1 MGGRPRIPRLPQ
13 YFFRWYCRRELYEEL
28 HGDLEEFFYERV
40 EEKGLRRAQWMYW
53 LDVIKCCQPYAWKD
67 LESQNSEIIMLK
79 NYLKTTYRSMRKRP
93 LTSAIN
99 ILGLSFAIA
108 ICLVPYAFVDQDL
121 SIDQFHENKDN
132 IFLATYHADRD
143 GDVRY
148 YGNSPTPLAE
158 ALAADYAQVVE
169 ACRVQD
175 RQVVMKNGDRVFHEE
190 VRYVDPSF
198 LKMMT
203 FPLKWG
209 QPSALQDVNSIILS
223 EDMAVK
229 YFGETNPIGSNVTV
243 IFDSNNTKTFAVA
256 GVANEL
262 PKAHAISFDFLIN
275 FENYK
280 ISDPAYDLNDW
291 TGLVDAT
298 LVQVKSPEDISVISE
313 SMEKYRI
320 LQNSVVEERP
330 IAEFSFEQLTTLHER
345 SRYINNDISF
355 GSREEGWVILSVLGL
370 FILILA
376 CFNYV
381 NIAIVSASTRL
392 KEIATR
398 KVMGANRRGVITQFL
413 AENMILTLMALV
425 IGVLLGSQVVLPW
438 FNELFSENLELRL
451 LDPQLWLFFISMALF
466 TGLVAGLYPALY
478 IARFDVIGI
487 FRGSVKF
494 GRKNKLTKVLL
505 CVQLV
510 LACITI
516 ANAVYITQ
524 NNAFQLSRPWGYDPT
539 NVLYV
544 GVNDQPAYD
553 QMRFAVA
560 QNPNVLQVAGSSQHL
575 GTDSKTVML
584 HLPDRQYEV
593 SEIAVEANY
602 FELLGIQLTEG
613 RLFQENY
620 ESDDQKVVVN
630 QLLVNRLEIE
640 DPIGRTFKVDDIRYE
655 VVGVVSDFH
664 FDDFDSNM
672 VPTVFKV
679 AEPED
684 YRYLA
689 LKVREGT
696 THETHDFLQA
706 QWLAIA
712 PELPFR
718 GGFQEDVF
726 DGYYEYMASG
736 SKFMR
741 AVGFIGILL
750 AGLGLY
756 GLVTLNV
763 SGRVKEFSIRKVLGA
778 RVSSVAAQIS
788 KQYAWLCVVSLII
801 GLPLSYYWCSLL
813 LETFFVYHMPMNLS
827 GAFIAMFILVSVLVG
842 VLAIQVRKV
851 AKSNPVNGLRAE

>member
-1 MGGRPRIPRLPQ
+1 
-13 YFFRWYCRRELYEEL
+13 
-28 HGDLEEFFYERV
+28 
-40 EEKGLRRAQWMYW
+40 
-53 LDVIKCCQPYAWKD
+53 
-67 LESQNSEIIMLK
+67 
-79 NYLKTTYRSMRKRP
+79 MRKRP
-93 LTSAIN
+93 LTSTIN

-108 ICLVPYAFVDQDL
+108 ICLVPYAFVEQDL
-121 SIDQFHENKDN
+121 SIDQFHENKN
-132 IFLATYHADRD
+132 EVFLATYHANRD
-143 GDVRY
+143 GEERY
-148 YGNSPTPLAE
+148 YGNSPTPLAK
-158 ALAADYAQVVE
+158 ALEVDYGQVV
-169 ACRVQD
+169 ATCRVQD
-175 RQVVMKNGDRVFHEE
+175 RAVIVKNGDRVFHEE
-190 VRYVDPSF
+190 LRYVDPSF
-198 LKMMT
+198 LRMMT

-209 QPSALQDVNSIILS
+209 NPASLEDVNSIVLN
-223 EDMAVK
+223 EDMSIK
-229 YFGETNPIGSNVTV
+229 YFGESDPVGSNLTV
-243 IFDSNNTKTFAVA
+243 VFDTDNIKTFVVS
-256 GVANEL
+256 GVAEEF
-262 PKAHAISFDFLIN
+262 PSAHAISFDFLIN
-275 FENYK
+275 FDNYR

-298 LVQVKSPEDISVISE
+298 LIHVKSPEDIAVISE
-313 SMEKYRI
+313 GMEKYRI
-320 LQNSVVEERP
+320 LQNSVEEERP
-330 IAEFSFEQLTTLHER
+330 IADFSFEQLTTLHEK

-355 GSREEGWVILSVLGL
+355 GSREEGWVILSMLGL

-413 AENMILTLMALV
+413 VENMILTLMALF
-425 IGVLLGSQVVLPW
+425 IGVVLGSQLILPW
-438 FNELFSENLELRL
+438 FNELFTENLELRL
-451 LDPQLWLFFISMALF
+451 LDPQLWLFFVSMALF

-478 IARFDVIGI
+478 IARFDVVGI
-487 FRGSVKF
+487 FKGSVKF
-494 GRKNKLTKVLL
+494 GHKNKLTKVLL

-524 NNAFQLSRPWGYDPT
+524 NNAFQLNRPWGYDPT

-544 GVNDQPAYD
+544 GVNDQPAYE

-640 DPIGRTFKVDDIRYE
+640 DPIGQTFKVDDVRYE

-664 FDDFDSNM
+664 FDDFDNNM

-679 AEPED
+679 AQPEEF
-684 YRYLA
+684 RYLA
-689 LKVREGT
+689 MKVREGT

-718 GGFQEDVF
+718 SGFQEDVF

-788 KQYAWLCVVSLII
+788 KQYVWLCIISLVI
-801 GLPLSYYWCSLL
+801 GLPLSYYLDSLL

-827 GAFIAMFILVSVLVG
+827 GAFIAMFILVSVLAG
-842 VLAIQVRKV
+842 VLATQVRKV